1 MIVSFQIGN
10 ERLSQIWTLDHINE
24 NENGA
29 VEDFRRDVSLLWEVM
44 VTFTV
49 SQTHNII
56 LRVQNI
62 C

>member
-1 MIVSFQIGN
+1 MKDFAKSGFLITFEKRKNNNKN
-10 ERLSQIWTLDHINE
+10 ET
-24 NENGA
+24 
-29 VEDFRRDVSLLWEVM
+29 VEDFCRDVSLLWNVVM
-44 VTFTV
+44 TFIG